1 MQEENFNEEL
11 TSRKWKH
18 RRQIAKISLVF
29 AMVLVLLVIVV
40 AVTGRAGDLSEF
52 NSVLIIAISGFI
64 SLVGAYMG
72 LATWKN

>member
-18 RRQIAKISLVF
+18 RRQIAKVSLVF
-29 AMVLVLLVIVV
+29 AMVLVVLIIAV
-40 AVTGRAGDLSEF
+40 AVTGKAGELSDF

-64 SLVGAYMG
+64 SLTGAYMG